1 MRDSRS
7 PAEVRCGLAAPGGET
22 VLNSDALAE
31 NRRRLWDR
39 EKALR
44 AQKEPA
50 DGRKAPRKAVEYSLL
65 AK

>member
-1 MRDSRS
+1 
-7 PAEVRCGLAAPGGET
+7 